1 MVIRYGPRAA
11 VTCNVIL
18 VGEQTFCEGRVLDIS
33 LPGCLIECV
42 HALRV
47 GNYVQLRMFLPD
59 QAAPMNVSLA
69 AVSWVDRTKVV
80 LSSFDPLKED
90 QYRLTKFIRR
100 HGPPVAGQ
108 SNWKEAVTILG
119 AMGD

>member
-1 MVIRYGPRAA
+1 
-11 VTCNVIL
+11 
-18 VGEQTFCEGRVLDIS
+18 
-33 LPGCLIECV
+33 
-42 HALRV
+42 
-47 GNYVQLRMFLPD
+47 MFLPD